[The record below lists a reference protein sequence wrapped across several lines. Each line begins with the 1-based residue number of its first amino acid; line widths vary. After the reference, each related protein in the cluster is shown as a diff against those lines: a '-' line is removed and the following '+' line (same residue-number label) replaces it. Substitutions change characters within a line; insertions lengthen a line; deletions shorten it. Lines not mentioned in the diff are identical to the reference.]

1 MWKNQGFMDKN
12 NQLHAWGFKCAF
24 KCSNWLFSD
33 VCKLLRTIDWCVC
46 SRRTFA
52 YLDQQRGS
60 VLRGLAISVP
70 CAGEVIMIPC
80 RVPVYATLF
89 IWCTLGLLTYA
100 QYNRTFG
107 IETLLIYV
115 VWWNGAY
122 GIVLLTGGSGECGG
136 GATWSILWI
145 KRMHMSVY
153 TPVTQELNIDIGIW
167 SGWWA

>member
-122 GIVLLTGGSGECGG
+122 GIVLLTGGSGVWWGSYLVIFMNQADAHECVHTG
-136 GATWSILWI
+136 
-145 KRMHMSVY
+145 Y
-153 TPVTQELNIDIGIW
+153 TGT
-167 SGWWA
+167 